1 AQAAHSQF
9 SQAYE
14 LVKSVV
20 GEVSR
25 SEAYQTARELL
36 RELPSQQMMAD
47 RVQPL
52 RQQLS
57 ELEQRLHSQ
66 HNAQK
71 SLDDFCKRIGQ
82 QVEADGLDEML
93 MTLEAQQE
101 SLSVSVSE
109 SGERRMEMR
118 QQTEQLKQQIQ
129 SLTVKAPAWLAA
141 QEALTQLCEQS
152 HETFTSANDV
162 TEYMQ

>member
-1 AQAAHSQF
+1 
-9 SQAYE
+9 
-14 LVKSVV
+14 
-20 GEVSR
+20 
-25 SEAYQTARELL
+25 
-36 RELPSQQMMAD
+36 
-47 RVQPL
+47 
-52 RQQLS
+52 
-57 ELEQRLHSQ
+57 
-66 HNAQK
+66 K

-82 QVEADGLDEML
+82 QIEADGLDDML

-162 TEYMQ
+162 TEYMQQLLEREREVTVERDEIALKKAQLEKDIERLS